1 MIQYLTIENIFL
13 FIDGTFLNLRL
24 NYSLP
29 LFLSL
34 LGPVHAND
42 SDSDDS
48 SVRRLNY
55 QQRAA
60 NLLGIVQLLIVPC
73 AQSYLFACSFSRT
86 TEPQA
91 V

>member
-34 LGPVHAND
+34 LGPVHTND
-42 SDSDDS
+42 YDSADR

>member
-1 MIQYLTIENIFL
+1 MYNYYMIQYLTIENVFL

-34 LGPVHAND
+34 LGPVHTND

-60 NLLGIVQLLIVPC
+60 NLLGIVQC
-73 AQSYLFACSFSRT
+73 AQS
-86 TEPQA
+86 
-91 V
+91 